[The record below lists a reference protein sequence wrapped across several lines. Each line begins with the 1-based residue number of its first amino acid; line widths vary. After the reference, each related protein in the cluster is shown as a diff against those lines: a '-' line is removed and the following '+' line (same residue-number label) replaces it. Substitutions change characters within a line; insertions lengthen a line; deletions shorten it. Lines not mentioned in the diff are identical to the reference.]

1 MCCLELS
8 ELFNNLQTLRFRVK
22 LAISIHAVFRC
33 LHNSH
38 LKAEELKMDQMPP
51 ITIQWLDLF
60 NNVRWLWFTMVHMF
74 ENAVNLNQEVLDSE
88 TNKPW

>member
-1 MCCLELS
+1 
-8 ELFNNLQTLRFRVK
+8 
-22 LAISIHAVFRC
+22 
-33 LHNSH
+33 
-38 LKAEELKMDQMPP
+38 MDQMPP

-74 ENAVNLNQEVLDSE
+74 ENTVNLNQEVLDSE